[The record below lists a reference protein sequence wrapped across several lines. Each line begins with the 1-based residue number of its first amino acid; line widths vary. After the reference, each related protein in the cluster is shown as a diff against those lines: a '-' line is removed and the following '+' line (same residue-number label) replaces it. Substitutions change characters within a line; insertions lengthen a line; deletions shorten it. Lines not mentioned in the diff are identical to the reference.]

1 VFYVWLWQILSWRVS
16 LSSNRFHC
24 LIMWLLTYSNI
35 YVIICAFVCGPSLC
49 CSSLE
54 ISRTAVASHRHVNFM
69 HICDCHTDSLI
80 AAFFLHISANC
91 AYRIFFCINW
101 LFRRH
106 FNIICDFLLGFVT
119 STIWLPTE
127 WHHPCVRI
135 PVERDGV
142 VGFKQFCTVFPH
154 ISAAYLAFMRSAY
167 F

>member
-101 LFRRH
+101 HFRRH
-106 FNIICDFLLGFVT
+106 FNIICVSIRF
-119 STIWLPTE
+119 
-127 WHHPCVRI
+127 R
-135 PVERDGV
+135 
-142 VGFKQFCTVFPH
+142 
-154 ISAAYLAFMRSAY
+154 YLDHLVANRMAPSMCPDSRGTRWSSWF
-167 F
+167 